1 MKTEAKIALGIGV
14 VALGF
19 GTAYILKMKR
29 LSEEL
34 ETTTSVMIHKVNLNG
49 IELKVDVTL
58 KNPTQGTLRI
68 KHPFVKFLY
77 KDKVFATSEIK
88 NSDITIPKFGQVNI
102 EPIFIQL
109 GFISLASVTPDL
121 LKQYRSSGQLDLVVK
136 TITTINDK
144 VPYTKTDTIQI

>member
-34 ETTTSVMIHKVNLNG
+34 ETTTTAMIHKVNLTG
-49 IELKVDVTL
+49 IELKVDVTI
-58 KNPTQGTLRI
+58 KNPTQGTMRI
-68 KHPFVKFLY
+68 KLPFVKLLY
-77 KDKVFATSEIK
+77 KDKVFATSEVK
-88 NSDITIPKFGQVNI
+88 NSDIEIPKFGQINI
-102 EPIFIQL
+102 EPIFIRL
-109 GFISLASVTPDL
+109 GFISLASIAPDL
-121 LKQYRSSGQLDLVVK
+121 LKEYRSSGKLDLVVK

-144 VPYTKTDTIQI
+144 VPYTKTDTIQV

>member
-34 ETTTSVMIHKVNLNG
+34 ETTTSVMIHKVNLSG
-49 IELKVDVTL
+49 LELKVDVTL

-88 NSDITIPKFGQVNI
+88 NSDINIPKFGQIDI

-109 GFISLASVTPDL
+109 GFISMATIVPDL
-121 LKQYRSSGQLDLVVK
+121 LKEYRSSGKLDLVVK

-144 VPYTKTDTIQI
+144 VPYTKTDTIQV

>member
-1 MKTEAKIALGIGV
+1 MKTEAKIALGICV

-29 LSEEL
+29 LSDEL
-34 ETTTSVMIHKVNLNG
+34 ETTTSVMIHKVNLTG
-49 IELKVDVTL
+49 IELRVSVTL
-58 KNPTQGTLRI
+58 KNPTQGTLRL
-68 KHPFVKFLY
+68 KYPFVKFIN

-88 NSDITIPKFGQVNI
+88 NSDITIPAFGQIDV

-109 GFISLASVTPDL
+109 GFISMASVAPEL
-121 LKQYRSSGQLDLVVK
+121 LKQYRSTGQLELVVK